1 MEERKE
7 EKKEG
12 RKGSNWSNFK
22 SVLNITISMH
32 TKLIYKEEDLYWG
45 SDGEFFFL
53 GLADQHFL
61 KNIVIPEA
69 YILYKMAV
77 GSFLIPRCIRPKN
90 LQLSRDV

>member
-32 TKLIYKEEDLYWG
+32 TKLIYKEENLHWG
-45 SDGEFFFL
+45 SGGGFFSL
-53 GLADQHFL
+53 GLAD
-61 KNIVIPEA
+61 
-69 YILYKMAV
+69 
-77 GSFLIPRCIRPKN
+77 
-90 LQLSRDV
+90 